1 MSGRI
6 KKLFTF
12 PIDADLAAGLKL
24 VKQRDG
30 ITEAEQIRRGIRL
43 WLHDALR
50 SRQHTHHSTA
60 TRMRARALAAR
71 IKREA

>member
-6 KKLFTF
+6 RKLFTF

-30 ITEAEQIRRGIRL
+30 ITEAEQIRRGIKL

-50 SRQHTHHSTA
+50 NRRHSPSPTA
-60 TRMRARALAAR
+60 RTRARALAAR
-71 IKREA
+71 IRREA